1 MNKEKKFINAQLYFK
16 KIKNQTPNKIKSYRK
31 SILDNSE
38 KQLSNKNNISSQLS
52 FKSSFFPSP
61 QKKLFQTDR
70 SMSFMD
76 DPEIDSEIMHLYKQY
91 FISKNSRKQSEKDFN
106 LMNNKLHKLENEEEK
121 VKEKQINYMNNLKRK
136 EKIQFHK
143 LEEKEL
149 VKKNKEKIAIQLKKH
164 RKENQEYRTERNK
177 CLKNFRNDVAKNK
190 LNIISRIKN
199 ERKKIYNNY
208 KNQEKKKFNEK
219 KNLIKNINKQR
230 ALSQEN
236 KRINEYEKK
245 LILKKQLLKKIEQ
258 EEEKKKLFDFEINQC
273 QNQSLEIIERIRDL
287 NNCIN

>member
-1 MNKEKKFINAQLYFK
+1 MNKEKKLTNAQLYFK
-16 KIKNQTPNKIKSYRK
+16 KIKYQTPSKINTYRK
-31 SILDNSE
+31 NLLNNSE
-38 KQLSNKNNISSQLS
+38 NQLSNKNNISSQIS

-70 SMSFMD
+70 SMSFMN
-76 DPEIDSEIMHLYKQY
+76 DPEIDREIKNLYKKY
-91 FISKNSRKQSEKDFN
+91 FISKNLRKQSQQDFN

-149 VKKNKEKIAIQLKKH
+149 VKKNKEKIEMQLKKH
-164 RKENQEYRTERNK
+164 RKENQELRTERNK

-258 EEEKKKLFDFEINQC
+258 EEAKKKLFDFEINQC

>member
-1 MNKEKKFINAQLYFK
+1 MNKEKKFTNAQLYFK
-16 KIKNQTPNKIKSYRK
+16 KIKYQTPSKINTYRK
-31 SILDNSE
+31 NLLNNSE
-38 KQLSNKNNISSQLS
+38 NQLSNKNNISSQIS

-70 SMSFMD
+70 SMSFMN
-76 DPEIDSEIMHLYKQY
+76 DPEIDREIKNLYKKY
-91 FISKNSRKQSEKDFN
+91 FISKNLRKQSQQDFN

-121 VKEKQINYMNNLKRK
+121 AKEKKINYINNLKRK
-136 EKIQFHK
+136 EKIQFQK

-164 RKENQEYRTERNK
+164 RKENQELRTERNK
-177 CLKNFRNDVAKNK
+177 CLKNFRDDVAKNN

-199 ERKKIYNNY
+199 ERKEIYNNY
-208 KNQEKKKFNEK
+208 INQKNEKFNEK

-230 ALSQEN
+230 ILSQEN
-236 KRINEYEKK
+236 KKINEYEKK
-245 LILKKQLLKKIEQ
+245 LILKKQLLKKIQQ
-258 EEEKKKLFDFEINQC
+258 EEEKKKNYELGINQC

-287 NNCIN
+287 YNH

>member
-70 SMSFMD
+70 TMSFME
-76 DPEIDSEIMHLYKQY
+76 DPEIDSEIMNLYKQY

>member
-76 DPEIDSEIMHLYKQY
+76 DPEIDSEIMNLYKQY

>member
-76 DPEIDSEIMHLYKQY
+76 DPEIDSEIMNLYKQY

-164 RKENQEYRTERNK
+164 RKENQELRTERNK
-177 CLKNFRNDVAKNK
+177 CLKNFRDDVAKNN